1 MLLVACGDDTT
12 SATSTSAGT
21 TTDATTDPTAAGA
34 STTGGAQG
42 SSSTGAPTTV
52 DPDTG
57 SSTAVDP
64 DSSTGAESSSSS
76 SSSGDPNLPPE
87 PIDDFYLTNTAAE
100 PLTVDAKS
108 GLLANDDDPE
118 ATALSVSAFDA
129 ASDAGGTVD
138 VQADGSFT
146 YAPPSPFWGEDA
158 FTYTAQDEDGGTTV
172 ARVRVAVAPTI
183 EDLGELE
190 TATAGVRVSPA
201 TSGDRIGSAV
211 AGGGDVNGDGYAD
224 TVIGADDALDD
235 ERGAAYVLFGGPDVQ
250 AVDAADLQMGVGGF
264 VIQGPAAAADTGYR
278 VALLGDVNGDG
289 FADVGVGVSDGMP
302 GATGGAYVVFG
313 SETPTT
319 VDLDALGAGGFAIT
333 GAHYSFGAAI
343 AAAGDVNDDGLQDV
357 IVGEPEG
364 ETGEAGGAVV
374 VFGKADADD
383 VDADAIGTAGFRIVG
398 NTSNGHLGFSV
409 AGAGDVNIDGFDDLI
424 LGAPDAGAAGQV
436 LVVFGKA
443 GTSSVSED
451 DVTMDETVGFTVTG
465 AVSLDQLG
473 YSVAGARDVN
483 GDGRP
488 DVIFGATGADTG
500 DQNAAGRAY
509 VVYGA
514 ADISS
519 ASVDDLLMGTG
530 GLALDGEAQFDFAGW
545 SVGSIGDLDRDGF
558 DDVVIGAQGADNAAG
573 TAGRTYVLFGGPDL
587 VGGSLAEV
595 GDGTRGFILDGEGF
609 LNASGWSVHGSGD
622 ANGDGFPDLSI
633 GAPEVS
639 MGSGLAYVAYG
650 GNYTGRDVFGST
662 PGDDVIVG
670 TRADETLVG
679 GDGNDELVAGGGV
692 DIVIGGAGDDIIGVG
707 DNTFY
712 RLDGGGG
719 TDTLRIEGT
728 GFSLDLANFFDVAIV
743 DFEIVD
749 LTGEGD
755 NSLFLGVHELQVL
768 SSTTNTLRVVG
779 DAGDQVVADFAG
791 AGFVDQGSDGTVTTY
806 SNGIATLIVDDAIE
820 AFISLDP

>member
-1 MLLVACGDDTT
+1 MLLVACGDDTS

-21 TTDATTDPTAAGA
+21 TTDATTDSTTPGST
-34 STTGGAQG
+34 TTGGAG
-42 SSSTGAPTTV
+42 ESSSSGAPTTI

-57 SSTAVDP
+57 STTAVDP
-64 DSSTGAESSSSS
+64 DSSSTAGSS
-76 SSSGDPNLPPE
+76 SSSGEPNLPPE
-87 PIDDFYLTNTAAE
+87 PVDDFYLTDTAAE
-100 PLTVDAKS
+100 PLAVDAAS
-108 GLLANDDDPE
+108 GVLANDVDPKG
-118 ATALSVSAFDA
+118 TALSVSAFDA
-129 ASDAGGTVD
+129 ETEAGGTVEME
-138 VQADGSFT
+138 ADGGFT
-146 YAPPSPFWGEDA
+146 YTPPTPFWGEDA
-158 FTYTAQDEDGGTTV
+158 FTYTAEDEDGGTSV
-172 ARVRVAVAPTI
+172 ARVRIAVAPTV
-183 EDLGELE
+183 EDLGDLE

-201 TSGDRIGSAV
+201 TPGDRIGSAV

-224 TVIGADDALDD
+224 TVIGADDALGDQ
-235 ERGAAYVLFGGPDVQ
+235 RGAAYVLFGGPDVA
-250 AVDAADLQMGVGGF
+250 AVDAADLEMGIGGF
-264 VIQGPAAAADTGYR
+264 VINGPAAADDAGYR
-278 VALLGDVNGDG
+278 VAMLGDVNGDG
-289 FADVGVGVSDGMP
+289 FADVGIGVSDGAP

-313 SETPTT
+313 SETPSA
-319 VDLDALGAGGFAIT
+319 VALDALGDAGFAIT

-357 IVGEPEG
+357 IVGAPEAQAA
-364 ETGEAGGAVV
+364 EAGNAVV
-374 VFGKADADD
+374 VFGKANADD
-383 VDADAIGTAGFRIVG
+383 VDGDAIGTDGFLIVG

-443 GTSSVSED
+443 DTSTVSED
-451 DVTMDETVGFTVTG
+451 DVTMDGAVGFTVTG

-500 DQNAAGRAY
+500 DFNAAGRAY

-545 SVGSIGDLDRDGF
+545 SVGSVGDLDRDGF

-573 TAGRTYVLFGGPDL
+573 TAGRTYVLYGGPDL
-587 VGGSLAEV
+587 VGGSLAEL
-595 GDGTRGFILDGEGF
+595 GDGTRGFVLDGEGF

-622 ANGDGFPDLSI
+622 ANGDGFPDVSV
-633 GAPEVS
+633 GAPEAS

-650 GNYTGRDVFGST
+650 GNYTGRDERGST
-662 PGDDVIVG
+662 PGDDVIIG
-670 TRADETLVG
+670 SRADETLVG
-679 GDGNDELVAGGGV
+679 GDGNDEIVAGGGV
-692 DIVIGGAGDDIIGVG
+692 DIVVGGAGDDIIGVG

-719 TDTLRIEGT
+719 TDTLRLEGD

-743 DFEIVD
+743 DFEIID
-749 LTGEGD
+749 LTGDGD
-755 NSLFLGVHELQVL
+755 NALFLGVHELLVL
-768 SSTTNTLRVVG
+768 SSTTNTLRVNG
-779 DAGDQVVADFAG
+779 DEGDQLVADFTG
-791 AGFVDQGSDGTVTTY
+791 AGFVDQGSDGTATTY

-820 AFISLDP
+820 AFVSLDP